1 MRVTYI
7 AAVLALSCATLAQA
21 EEPQGEVN
29 QVNVLGRDW
38 LVWSSSRVPGEHVA
52 RRQNVEL
59 LPFRAP
65 SLLTVRQA
73 MRAYRGATGCTA
85 NYDTMY
91 RTDNGDYHSTLI
103 CPN

>member
-1 MRVTYI
+1 MRVSLI
-7 AAVLALSCATLAQA
+7 AAALIFSFTAAAQA
-21 EEPQGEVN
+21 EEPKGEIK
-29 QVNVLGRDW
+29 QVNILGRDW
-38 LVWSSSRVPGEHVA
+38 LVWASHRVPGETVA
-52 RRQNVEL
+52 RRQNVEV

-91 RTDNGDYHSTLI
+91 RTDNGDYHTTLI
-103 CPN
+103 CPK